1 MNTLT
6 VVGAYLAG
14 GIIGI
19 AITPVLSARL
29 RSFRNGRRA
38 RRIGQEVIAEY
49 QAMIE
54 TLEQYDELSAK
65 KGPSPLGFALDIATV
80 HAAIDDVR
88 GLIAAGDPDAIE
100 RSRTAIN
107 RAFQRVINPGPDTF
121 TEYEFLYAPD
131 LRADA

>member
-6 VVGAYLAG
+6 VVGAYFVG

-38 RRIGQEVIAEY
+38 RRIGQEVIEEY
-49 QAMIE
+49 TSMIE
-54 TLEQYDELSAK
+54 TLEQYDELDALT
-65 KGPSPLGFALDIATV
+65 GCSPLGYSLDIATI

-88 GLIAAGDPDAIE
+88 GLIAAGDADAIE
-100 RSRTAIN
+100 RSRTAVR
-107 RAFQRVINPGPDTF
+107 RAFQGIINPDRPDAF
-121 TEYEFLYAPD
+121 TAYEFLYAPD
-131 LRADA
+131 RADA